1 MELIPVQVAIDS
13 SSPPY
18 LWAVMMDPTI
28 NGPTLSRS
36 LWKRPLFG
44 EGKWTR
50 IRCPLIEELSEQD
63 ASPAT
68 MRLGAGLVAVQEHGT

>member
-18 LWAVMMDPTI
+18 LWAVMMDPRI
-28 NGPTLSRS
+28 DGRTLNRS

-44 EGKWTR
+44 NSEWER
-50 IRCPLIEELSEQD
+50 VNCPSVEMQPE
-63 ASPAT
+63 
-68 MRLGAGLVAVQEHGT
+68 